1 MLTAADRLV
10 IQHCY
15 DEGILPRSLSL
26 HFKRTPQHI
35 RNIVRLG
42 KQFPDTNA
50 EIYFEI
56 GVRAERTAQ
65 ILQCPSTS
73 HRQNMGTQTLSMD
86 ETFSVA
92 PTMTNLTR
100 SSLIKRQQV
109 KDTQRQRAERL
120 KTTLEKVRETSCE
133 VLEEEGVADQGSVDE
148 QLADLD
154 VSLKILQNFGNNL
167 GRDRRGWRFSSE
179 VVDFA
184 YIISRHSM
192 AAYNMIRTVLPVPSR
207 QTLAAKYGEAEK
219 MLMKM
224 YDRDELCHALISRYF
239 DRTPM
244 TSQNSEMQCTLAID
258 AFSINVFKKHVKEI
272 REVSEKLGTD
282 DGQQKKLKEQ
292 RCFCHLHRVGLPQ
305 RKSFERLSTKFGS
318 VIGGKLHACPIT
330 THSKCSLQGFSDN

>member
-1 MLTAADRLV
+1 
-10 IQHCY
+10 
-15 DEGILPRSLSL
+15 
-26 HFKRTPQHI
+26 
-35 RNIVRLG
+35 
-42 KQFPDTNA
+42 
-50 EIYFEI
+50 
-56 GVRAERTAQ
+56 
-65 ILQCPSTS
+65 
-73 HRQNMGTQTLSMD
+73 
-86 ETFSVA
+86 
-92 PTMTNLTR
+92 
-100 SSLIKRQQV
+100 
-109 KDTQRQRAERL
+109 
-120 KTTLEKVRETSCE
+120 
-133 VLEEEGVADQGSVDE
+133 
-148 QLADLD
+148 
-154 VSLKILQNFGNNL
+154 
-167 GRDRRGWRFSSE
+167 
-179 VVDFA
+179 
-184 YIISRHSM
+184 M